1 MSEAKTETPR
11 PDSNEAELEL
21 TVAAVKESMAA
32 FERGEGRPA
41 REALEPLRQKYH
53 IPRDI

>member
-1 MSEAKTETPR
+1 MSEAKTDTPE
-11 PDSNEAELEL
+11 PDSNEAEREL

-41 REALEPLRQKYH
+41 REVLEQLRKKYH